1 MAECNFSGRH
11 LRNKAISHGELP
23 TLIFDLLQDD
33 DTLQTLGIFSQHY
46 IKTQMDAEIGA
57 RQLVGVY
64 DKALIRDNS
73 WKAFLK
79 WYTKVSFNVLRVSL
93 KYRLG
98 LS

>member
-1 MAECNFSGRH
+1 
-11 LRNKAISHGELP
+11 
-23 TLIFDLLQDD
+23 
-33 DTLQTLGIFSQHY
+33 
-46 IKTQMDAEIGA
+46 MDAEIGA

-79 WYTKVSFNVLRVSL
+79 WYPKLSFNALRASL